1 MGGDVMS
8 SLLKSRAA
16 QKALSKVQKVAELL
30 HPILANQQSID
41 HNYHKLRSILDEQLN
56 RDEYL
61 LIVDEQGMS
70 HIHTNRL
77 REGYPFVDEVG
88 IKAAQTDKPLLQLY
102 QRNTGELLIDASC
115 PIMNLGNGKRFNL
128 RLGRIVHQKFL
139 VPMVSS
145 LTLIPASLVALG
157 GVFLGINLQDLIILT
172 VISTL
177 SAGGLSFYLFRYVMK
192 GLSTWYG
199 VTRRISAGDLTAEV
213 KENSRTEFKQI
224 GFEINKIVLGMKNIV
239 IELNKASQA
248 VSKVSDTQA
257 MEAQRLSNTFAEFEE
272 TMNSFR
278 SGTENQLS
286 SLQSA
291 NAMVQNI
298 MQGIRRMQKDIKKTL
313 QVSEDASMV
322 AEEGTTAVASSE
334 EKMQQIQSSV
344 QQTAKQIM
352 QIVHEADQIMQKVSA
367 ITKISEQTNLLAL
380 NASIEAARAGD
391 AGRGFAIV
399 AEEVRKLAE
408 DTNTFAADIL
418 STLEGTRDDLK
429 LAVNDVESNI
439 ALIRDGVHVV
449 KVAGE
454 SIRKLNQASEQTKE
468 AVLANHQSSDL
479 LMKDGEQLEKI
490 IAEINN
496 IAEHFTDQVIETV
509 RSMNEQANV
518 VHQLAAE
525 ATELSDHS
533 QMLSR
538 IVKRFKVS

>member
-139 VPMVSS
+139 APMVSS

-213 KENSRTEFKQI
+213 KEKSRTEFKQI

-298 MQGIRRMQKDIKKTL
+298 MQGIRGMQKDIKKTL

-322 AEEGTTAVASSE
+322 AEEGTTAVTSSE

-352 QIVHEADQIMQKVSA
+352 QIVNEADQIMQKVSA

-380 NASIEAARAGD
+380 NASIEAARAGE

-429 LAVNDVESNI
+429 LAVKDVESNI